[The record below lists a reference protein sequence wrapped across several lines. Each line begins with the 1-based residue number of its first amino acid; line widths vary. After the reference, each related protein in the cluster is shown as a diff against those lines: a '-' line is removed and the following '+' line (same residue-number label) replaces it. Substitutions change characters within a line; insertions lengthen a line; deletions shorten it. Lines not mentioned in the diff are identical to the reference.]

1 MKKLVNP
8 AFSLNQV
15 HVFITSTMSTGVL
28 HAHEVLIKSI
38 YFMHGR
44 IYVLCLTT
52 IPTFAPSP
60 FIHLVDDIMIRDPCN
75 ATSYCIIHLPV

>member
-1 MKKLVNP
+1 MINIVASICHFQLQYHNPRDIPWEVLAHVNYRVTDMKKLVNP

-38 YFMHGR
+38 YFMHG
-44 IYVLCLTT
+44 
-52 IPTFAPSP
+52 
-60 FIHLVDDIMIRDPCN
+60 
-75 ATSYCIIHLPV
+75 